1 MDRFIKSGVP
11 QFITPVNRRCEV
23 LGIFI
28 PRSLMIKFDS
38 CRSELIKINSSD
50 AIKLQINKED
60 LKSMENT
67 KTKSFW
73 LPNQII
79 TEKNSH
85 IFHFLVKE

>member
-1 MDRFIKSGVP
+1 
-11 QFITPVNRRCEV
+11 
-23 LGIFI
+23 
-28 PRSLMIKFDS
+28 MIKFDS

-60 LKSMENT
+60 LKPMENI

-73 LPNQII
+73 LPNQIV
-79 TEKNSH
+79 TEKNSQ

>member
-1 MDRFIKSGVP
+1 
-11 QFITPVNRRCEV
+11 
-23 LGIFI
+23 
-28 PRSLMIKFDS
+28 MIKFDS

>member
-1 MDRFIKSGVP
+1 
-11 QFITPVNRRCEV
+11 
-23 LGIFI
+23 
-28 PRSLMIKFDS
+28 MIKFDS
-38 CRSELIKINSSD
+38 SRSELIKINSSD